1 MANRVVSSDTWNDKK
16 WASISNIRTRYVWLY
31 LLTCPTSN
39 SCGVF
44 KLPLKYAS
52 ADTLLSVDELKRSIR
67 ELQDLHLLI
76 YDIANEEIA
85 ILKYPIY
92 NLRHINDSL
101 CYLVANGLKQAK
113 NINLIKAVYLT
124 LCKIKDDVKRNS
136 FEPIIKVYEERLKGK
151 ENTIGKE
158 NPLRNNKV
166 KEKGLGFRKVKND
179 KESIFLNT
187 KENETEDLDKETWDS
202 LLTELGEDNETNN

>member
-16 WASISNIRTRYVWLY
+16 WVGITNIRTRYVWLY
-31 LLTCPTSN
+31 LLTCPTSS

-151 ENTIGKE
+151 ENAIGKE

-166 KEKGLGFRKVKND
+166 KEKGLGFRKVKMI
-179 KESIFLNT
+179 KKVFA
-187 KENETEDLDKETWDS
+187 
-202 LLTELGEDNETNN
+202 

>member
-1 MANRVVSSDTWNDKK
+1 MANRVISSDTWNDKK

-124 LCKIKDDVKRNS
+124 LCKIKDEIKRKS
-136 FEPIIKVYEERLKGK
+136 FEPIIALYQERLKGK
-151 ENTIGKE
+151 ENTIGEE
-158 NPLRNNKV
+158 NHLRNNKV

-187 KENETEDLDKETWDS
+187 KENETEDLDKETWDN
-202 LLTELGEDNETNN
+202 LLNELGDDNETND